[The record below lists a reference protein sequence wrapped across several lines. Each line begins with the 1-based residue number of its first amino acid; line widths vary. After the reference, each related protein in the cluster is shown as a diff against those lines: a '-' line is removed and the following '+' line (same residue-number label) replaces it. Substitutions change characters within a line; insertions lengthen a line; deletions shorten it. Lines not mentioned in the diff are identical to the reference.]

1 MSCLL
6 HYCIAVCCALLLF
19 QASEVVGQSKRV
31 LVLLDDTALKS
42 THSLFF
48 SSLTARGYQLTYS
61 AASAPDLSI
70 KDWDNYLY
78 DKVIV
83 FASSTSEFGGSLDA
97 TGLLDFVDAGHDL
110 FLAIDPDA
118 SDELRELAA
127 DLGVDFDTKGS
138 VITDHFNRHDQ
149 QQSAIVTRSAL
160 ESKSVFGNIHKH
172 APVIYRG
179 IGASV
184 SPKST
189 LVVKA
194 LTAADTAYSA
204 VPSKGTPDSST
215 LAGKDATLVALVQ
228 ARNNARAVV
237 AGSIDMFSNEFFR
250 STLGSGVNAG
260 NEAFCTEATKWGFHE
275 RGVLLLTNMSHHLVG
290 EHEQLTWY
298 RVSDDIDFSVNIQEL
313 VDGQWQPFKANDV
326 QVEFTM
332 LDPHV
337 RATLKPD
344 NKGQFSTR
352 MKVPDVYGVFKFVI
366 SYHRLGYTSIEE
378 SWQVSVRPFKH
389 NEYERFLLPAYPY
402 YASAFSMMFG
412 FYALGFFFLYHK

>member
-6 HYCIAVCCALLLF
+6 RYCLAFCSALLLF
-19 QASEVVGQSKRV
+19 QASEAVGQGKRV

-48 SSLTARGYQLTYS
+48 NSLTARGYQLTYS
-61 AASAPDLSI
+61 PANAPDLSI

-78 DKVIV
+78 DSVIV
-83 FASSTSEFGGSLDA
+83 LASSTSEFGGSLDA

-110 FLAIDPDA
+110 FLAIDPYA

-149 QQSAIVTRSAL
+149 QQSAIVTSNAL
-160 ESKSVFGNIHKH
+160 ESKIVFGNNHKH
-172 APVIYRG
+172 APVVYRG
-179 IGASV
+179 IGASI

-194 LTAADTAYSA
+194 LSAADTAYSA
-204 VPSKGTPDSST
+204 VPSKGTTDST

-237 AGSIDMFSNEFFR
+237 AGSLDMFSNEFFQ
-250 STLGSGVNAG
+250 STLGSGVSAG
-260 NEAFCTEATKWGFHE
+260 NEAFCTEVAKWGFHE

-313 VDGQWQPFKANDV
+313 VDGRWQPFKANDV

-389 NEYERFLLPAYPY
+389 NEYERFLLPAFPY

-412 FYALGFFFLYHK
+412 FFTLGFFFLYHK